1 MKKDRATLFRPRPE
15 EPMSGD
21 TYRYTLDEC
30 VPPEEAEVTLLLA
43 LIGIESLHGES
54 QTRLDA
60 AHAFNGAERT
70 VTIDGTTAV
79 GRDLN
84 KLFAG
89 FLTREFGADSFEVQ
103 RVERVPQPKPQPE
116 PVTA

>member
-1 MKKDRATLFRPRPE
+1 
-15 EPMSGD
+15 MSASI
-21 TYRYTLDEC
+21 YRYTFAEN
-30 VPPEEAEVTLLLA
+30 VPAEEVEVTLLLA
-43 LIGIESLHGES
+43 LIGVESLYGEA

-89 FLTREFGADSFEVQ
+89 YLATEFGAGSFTVR
-103 RVERVPQPKPQPE
+103 RVERFPQSNPE